1 MSSADEWMEIVHNET
16 KNNWFD
22 LERSAPLWN
31 VVFIRGQAAATLM
44 M

>member
-22 LERSAPLWN
+22 LERSAPLWKL
-31 VVFIRGQAAATLM
+31 FSLEDQAAATVM